1 MSVAEAEVR
10 MTALRA
16 RERGHDLRHWTDSF
30 LSQLLDSAADG
41 ARADKVVTNSA
52 APVNSLPLHQAD
64 PSSEKLKIEDFG
76 SILDKYMQE
85 PGWTKLCLLLDY
97 DGWVCG

>member
-41 ARADKVVTNSA
+41 ARTDNVARPETR
-52 APVNSLPLHQAD
+52 
-64 PSSEKLKIEDFG
+64 
-76 SILDKYMQE
+76 
-85 PGWTKLCLLLDY
+85 
-97 DGWVCG
+97 

>member
-1 MSVAEAEVR
+1 MTQEALIVNPYEVSRVADYLHRSPGSIIISWTYPDLYSALTMSVAEAEVR

-41 ARADKVVTNSA
+41 ASADKVVRPETR
-52 APVNSLPLHQAD
+52 
-64 PSSEKLKIEDFG
+64 
-76 SILDKYMQE
+76 
-85 PGWTKLCLLLDY
+85 
-97 DGWVCG
+97 